1 MTAPAAV
8 VAGPAAV
15 AVAGAWFF
23 PWLVAAI
30 AYYHSVSI
38 MGKKSWLPPPTAVE
52 LTGPQNI
59 EKCTHVFYF
68 KIKFAFS
75 I

>member
-8 VAGPAAV
+8 IAGPAAV

-30 AYYHSVSI
+30 AYYHKVSWFNNSGSRL
-38 MGKKSWLPPPTAVE
+38 M
-52 LTGPQNI
+52 
-59 EKCTHVFYF
+59 
-68 KIKFAFS
+68 
-75 I
+75 